1 MVFFTADLHFYH
13 EKIIRHTQ
21 RPFRNAEEMN
31 RVLIKKWN
39 EKVAFGDEVYILGDF
54 TMKGA
59 EYASNMLYALNGKKH
74 LVRGNHDQ
82 FVDSPQ
88 FERSL
93 FVSIQDYLEIVYCNT
108 PFVLFHYPIVEWNG
122 AGRGAI
128 MLHGHQHN
136 HGEYNVKN
144 LHEGILRYDVGVDA
158 NNMEPVSADKIL
170 QFFN

>member
-1 MVFFTADLHFYH
+1 MEFFTADLHFYH

-39 EKVAFGDEVYILGDF
+39 ERVAFGDEVYVLGDF

-74 LVRGNHDQ
+74 LIRGNHDQ

-108 PFVLFHYPIVEWNG
+108 PLVLFHYPIVEWNG

-144 LHEGILRYDVGVDA
+144 LHESILRYDVGVDA
-158 NNMEPVSADKIL
+158 NNMEPVSAEEIL
-170 QFFN
+170 EFFN